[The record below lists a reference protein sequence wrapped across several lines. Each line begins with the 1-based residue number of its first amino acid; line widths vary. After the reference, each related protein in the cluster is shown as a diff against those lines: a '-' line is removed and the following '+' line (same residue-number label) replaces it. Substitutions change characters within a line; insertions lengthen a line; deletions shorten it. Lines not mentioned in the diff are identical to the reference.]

1 MRDGLADVLS
11 GWSVRAARI
20 VPELLHSLILLSFLG

>member
-1 MRDGLADVLS
+1 V